1 MARSGHLGREFSTH
15 LFFYICFINGFEIAI
30 EVRFKFTVK
39 IILMMTTEEV
49 AQKWKEYCLTGQ
61 MDQVQEE
68 LYAIE
73 CVSLEM
79 EGVEGFTQRAEGMEA
94 IKAKGKIWEE
104 MVEEFHGLE
113 IEGPIVAGDHFS
125 AILKMDITMKEQP
138 RRVDEEVAVYR
149 VANGKIVSEQFFYDL
164 G

>member
-1 MARSGHLGREFSTH
+1 
-15 LFFYICFINGFEIAI
+15 
-30 EVRFKFTVK
+30 
-39 IILMMTTEEV
+39 MTTEEV